1 MTEYANYTD
10 QQLLQR
16 LESGDRIAEEV
27 LAERYMRLVRMC
39 ARPLFLT
46 GGDAEDL
53 IQEGTF
59 GLLSAMRQYD
69 PDCGTSFRT
78 FAEHY
83 IRKRL
88 LSAIK
93 SASRLKHLPLNDGL
107 SFEQL
112 SEESGS
118 QLSAPSSALFQNPED
133 LILARERTEILYGV
147 FSQCLSKM
155 EKQVL
160 SLFLEGLSYRE
171 IAEKLGKDSKAI
183 DNAVQRIRRKL
194 ARDPNFGDI
203 SVH

>member
-1 MTEYANYTD
+1 
-10 QQLLQR
+10 
-16 LESGDRIAEEV
+16 
-27 LAERYMRLVRMC
+27 
-39 ARPLFLT
+39 
-46 GGDAEDL
+46 
-53 IQEGTF
+53 
-59 GLLSAMRQYD
+59 MRQYD

-78 FAEHY
+78 FAEHC

>member
-1 MTEYANYTD
+1 MTDYANYTD

-78 FAEHY
+78 FAEHC

>member
-16 LESGDRIAEEV
+16 LESGDRIAVEV

-78 FAEHY
+78 FAEHC